1 MIDRENLEKEQN
13 SIKKLDVTQ
22 RKKILKKIDQY
33 LKVRCQIDRE
43 NLEKEQSSSKCQIDI
58 ENLEK

>member
-33 LKVRCQIDRE
+33 LKVRCQIERE
-43 NLEKEQSSSKCQIDI
+43 NLEKEQSSKC
-58 ENLEK
+58 